1 MKELLGTELLLI
13 PYHNDGN
20 FSAVVKSM
28 AEGIKNTKEILT
40 DDRRKQGKRV
50 TSKWMLEELVSTLTI
65 NWGITAMAA
74 FALELE
80 TKETKQKSREVLEKA
95 KEALGGF
102 REASDNRIKLLE
114 QALDLAQKK
123 TQKRTHPELT

>member
-28 AEGIKNTKEILT
+28 AEGIKNTKKILI

-80 TKETKQKSREVLEKA
+80 TKETKQRA
-95 KEALGGF
+95 REALGGF
-102 REASDNRIKLLE
+102 REAADNRIKSLE